1 MRVVFFNKWH
11 NGDVFLTLGLV
22 RLVAKQL
29 AAPVIYCHPYSR
41 DIDDEVIAHQGL
53 DLVPP
58 EIGNHVRFKVNE
70 NNGDLYVNT
79 WVGAYKEE
87 FFPDSQHPDF
97 LIIKQI
103 WKNIFA
109 RLGLVFPSR
118 DGDFE
123 LLTNANVRCCDQ
135 KKARLPEFF
144 NDFSKFDK
152 NVWVC
157 NSHPKSLKI
166 NPEVLDFCLG
176 AVAAKYPN
184 VCFFCTRSFAISAPN
199 VKFIDRYFETNV
211 GNVFA
216 FSYLASFFTKFI
228 GMNTGP
234 LTVAGSRRV
243 MSNPSVRFMYLGGNK
258 SDIPFINAQV
268 SADVSH
274 ISDMRIDSVID
285 AFDRL
290 LDAGVELLSHPE
302 PRDVFLGSSILRCL
316 VVNGD
321 KRSCGI
327 SEYGKSLS
335 AAMSCLTGISSEA
348 VWVSSDSELMECLS
362 IHSANLILFNH
373 HPSTIPWMN
382 EDLIRQLKR
391 LGYKIAVITGHEHV
405 NMFWSADFQLSA
417 DPMYRELGVMPM
429 PLPIFDCSNTE
440 ASEPGRRVNPK
451 YDFVIGHSG
460 IINTNKSLLSLI
472 DHFKSVLPDMRIL
485 YRYHVSLG
493 DFVPNTEALLESFL
507 EQARSIDADIEVFV
521 GFLPKPAL
529 ISWLRKN
536 DLVVFSYSKSSRIGS
551 SASVSTC
558 LEAGVPFLVN
568 DSSFFDSVRRK
579 YNRLEEFKAAD
590 FEACQREFSALQV
603 FARDQF
609 ACGVRRLLYGSL

>member
-1 MRVVFFNKWH
+1 MRLIFFNRWH
-11 NGDVFLTLGLV
+11 NGDVFLTLGFV

-29 AAPVIYCHPYSR
+29 IIPVIYSHPYNL
-41 DIDDEVIAHQGL
+41 DIDDEVFEHRGL
-53 DLVPP
+53 DLIPAEV
-58 EIGNHVRFKVNE
+58 GNDIRFKVNE
-70 NNGDLYVNT
+70 ENGDLYINT

-97 LIIKQI
+97 LILRQI
-103 WKNIFA
+103 WKSIFA
-109 RLGLVFPSR
+109 RLGLDFPER
-118 DGDFE
+118 GDDFD
-123 LLTNANVRCCDQ
+123 LLPIAKVSWCDR
-135 KKARLPEFF
+135 KKARLSEFF
-144 NDFSKFDK
+144 NDISRFDE

-157 NSHPKSLKI
+157 NSYPKSVNV

-176 AVAAKYPN
+176 AVALKYPS
-184 VCFFCTRSFAISAPN
+184 VSFFCTRSFAISAPN
-199 VKFIDRYFETNV
+199 VKFIDRYFESNE

-216 FSYLASFFTKFI
+216 ISYLASFFRKFI

-234 LTVAGSRRV
+234 MTVAGSRPV
-243 MSNPSVRFMYLGGNK
+243 MSNPTVQFLYLGGNR
-258 SDIPFINAQV
+258 SDIPFINAHV
-268 SADVSH
+268 SADIAHVSD
-274 ISDMRIDSVID
+274 IEVDSVID

-290 LDAGVELLSHPE
+290 LDAGDALSSYPE
-302 PRDVFLGSSILRCL
+302 PRGKFSGTSILRCL
-316 VVNGD
+316 VVNGE
-321 KRSCGI
+321 KRNCGI

-335 AAMSCLTGISSEA
+335 TALSCLMGISSEA

-362 IHSANLILFNH
+362 IRSTDLVLFNH
-373 HPSTIPWMN
+373 HPSTIPWL
-382 EDLIRQLKR
+382 DDRLIRRLKR
-391 LGYKIAVITGHEHV
+391 SGYKTAVITGHEHI
-405 NMFWSADFQLSA
+405 NMFWAADFQLSA
-417 DPMYRELGVMPM
+417 DPMYSELGLM
-429 PLPIFDCSNTE
+429 PLPLPMFACSNTLDFE
-440 ASEPGRRVNPK
+440 FGRRVNPE

-460 IINTNKSLLSLI
+460 IINTNKSLLSVV
-472 DHFKSVLPDMRIL
+472 DHFKLALPDMRIL

-551 SASVSTC
+551 SASVATC

-579 YNRLEEFKAAD
+579 YNRFEEFKASD
-590 FEACQREFSALQV
+590 FDACRREFSSLQV
-603 FARDQF
+603 FAKDQF
-609 ACGVRRLLYGSL
+609 AFAVRRLFDGFL